1 MWEPPQWDGSRCV
14 FARVLPLAL
23 VLLSARALAADPF
36 PPQLAISF
44 VAVPAPIVQDGSTR
58 LVYEMQIV
66 NYAKQPYVLDAVEA
80 RAGGTDVAFRG
91 AELEGMIR
99 RFGYQGEPA
108 GAANRTIEGGHGA
121 LVFLVLDLG
130 KAKAPAMIDHTLRI
144 MDEKGGPHE
153 VALTPLSVS
162 SEKPIVVGAPLR
174 GQWMAGD
181 SVSNG
186 PDAAHRRAVMVLDGR
201 AYAAQRFAIDW
212 VQVETVNGVTT
223 TWKGPED
230 KNASYLCYDQPIYS
244 VADGKVVGASDGA
257 PENVPH
263 SQTYAIP
270 INFDNAAGNHVVVE
284 IAPRRYV
291 LYAHMR
297 PGTVAVKAGD
307 TVRAGQILGHVGNT
321 GSSAEPHLHMHIDD
335 EPSFLGGNGVPYEF
349 AAGEESGPVEAN
361 VSSPNTIAFGAIGPQ
376 HPFTDDYPA
385 ANALVTFE

>member
-1 MWEPPQWDGSRCV
+1 MRL
-14 FARVLPLAL
+14 ARLLPLAL
-23 VLLSARALAADPF
+23 TLLAGPSLAADPF
-36 PPQLAISF
+36 PPQLAVSF
-44 VAVPAPIVQDGSTR
+44 LATPAPIVQDGSTR

-66 NYAKQPYVLDAVEA
+66 SYSKSSYVLDAVEA
-80 RAGGTDVAFRG
+80 KAGETAVAFRG
-91 AELEGMIR
+91 SQLEGMIR
-99 RFGYQGEPA
+99 RFGFQGEPVGLA
-108 GAANRTIEGGHGA
+108 TRTIEGGHGA
-121 LVFLVLDLG
+121 LVFLMLNLG
-130 KAKAPAMIDHTLRI
+130 KAKAPPTIDHTLRI
-144 MDEKGGPHE
+144 LDDKGELHE
-153 VALTPLSVS
+153 VPLAPLGVS
-162 SEKPIVVGAPLR
+162 GEQPIVVGAPLR

-181 SVSNG
+181 SVSNA

-212 VQVETVNGVTT
+212 VQVQTIDGVTT

-230 KNASYLCYDQPIYS
+230 KNDSYFCYDQPIYS
-244 VADGKVVGASDGA
+244 VADGKVVGAADGA

-270 INFDNAAGNHVVVE
+270 INFNNAAGNHVVVE

-307 TVRAGQILGHVGNT
+307 VVRAGQVLGHVGNT

-349 AAGEESGPVEAN
+349 ASGEESGPVEAN
-361 VSSPNTIAFGAIGPQ
+361 VSSPTAVHFGPIGPQ
-376 HPFTDDYPA
+376 HPFTDDYPG
-385 ANALVTFE
+385 ANALVTFK